1 MAGNEDVTIGEVYR
15 LVLEIRKDMREQGKD
30 YLPFK
35 LYASERDAMREDI
48 KELGTEI
55 GELRTALELERNER
69 IKSEQAREKAD
80 LENEQKQNRAA
91 SERRLQW
98 TLAIVGPIVAMMI
111 SLVGTAA
118 SLGLF
123 HTAP

>member
-123 HTAP
+123 HTTP